1 MQCNPGVAFIPKP
14 MTAGAVYKHPLNRS
28 GVTGGEFSYL
38 FYAPSPRRVAN
49 QQSTQPISK
58 EKPMKRNLIRLS
70 IGLMTVLFSAMTAIA
85 QTPGG
90 AQEGGGIG
98 KGLGYIGAGVGFGIA
113 AGLCGI
119 GQGRVAAAACEGMA
133 RNPGAYNRVQLALI
147 LGLAFI
153 ETLVLFSFVI
163 VYIHF
168 GALR

>member
-1 MQCNPGVAFIPKP
+1 MRFPAVAPQI
-14 MTAGAVYKHPLNRS
+14 N
-28 GVTGGEFSYL
+28 
-38 FYAPSPRRVAN
+38 
-49 QQSTQPISK
+49 QSTQSISNSK
-58 EKPMKRNLIRLS
+58 EKTMKRNLIRFGF
-70 IGLMTVLFSAMTAIA
+70 GLTAVLFSAMTAMA

-90 AQEGGGIG
+90 ADQGGGIG
-98 KGLGYIGAGVGFGIA
+98 KGLGYLGAGVGFGLA

-163 VYIHF
+163 VFLHF

>member
-1 MQCNPGVAFIPKP
+1 MRFPVVAPRIN
-14 MTAGAVYKHPLNRS
+14 HP
-28 GVTGGEFSYL
+28 
-38 FYAPSPRRVAN
+38 N
-49 QQSTQPISK
+49 QSK
-58 EKPMKRNLIRLS
+58 EKTMKRNLIRLGF
-70 IGLMTVLFSAMTAIA
+70 GLTTVFFSAMTALA
-85 QTPGG
+85 QVPGAAPQG
-90 AQEGGGIG
+90 SSIG

-163 VYIHF
+163 VYLHF
-168 GALR
+168 GELR